1 MMRLT
6 STPVGG
12 KGVGGRAPDSRRN
25 WVGGVDGLGSLEY
38 YYEESDRSGQKVLMM
53 RLTSTPVGG
62 KGVGGQVPPAPDSR
76 RNWVGGVD
84 GLGSSWSIIMRR
96 VIGVDRW
103 FK

>member
-12 KGVGGRAPDSRRN
+12 KGVGGR
-25 WVGGVDGLGSLEY
+25 G
-38 YYEESDRSGQKVLMM
+38 
-53 RLTSTPVGG
+53 
-62 KGVGGQVPPAPDSR
+62 PPAPDSR
-76 RNWVGGVD
+76 RNWVGGLRRVD

-96 VIGVDRW
+96 VIGVDRR